1 MPTRR
6 GWALLG
12 AAAGLYVGGRIVG
25 LVQLVVLGVQAGLLL
40 GGATLWTRT
49 RARRV
54 SVAREAPERLGAGDE
69 GRVEL
74 TVTNDGTRRSP
85 TLSITEDLDGGRR
98 TARFAVP
105 PLEPGQ
111 SATAAYRMPTERR
124 GRLALG
130 PATASIDDP
139 FGLTLVSWR
148 AGGTDSVIVHP
159 RVHHVLPPP
168 EGGGDDLDRDAPNLR
183 GRPEVSGE
191 FLTLR
196 EYAVGDDL
204 RRVHW
209 RSTARRDTLMI
220 RQEESRRRAPAVVL
234 LDVREGSHDRA
245 SFEVAIEAVASI
257 ATALE
262 AARRPFQ
269 VLTTSGRRL
278 DLPGRRGLGAL
289 LDALA
294 ELEAGGPDQ
303 LTAAAL
309 PISTHPVLVAVLGR
323 PRAHDLHALDL
334 LVTTHGM
341 LTVVATHPGA
351 PIPTR
356 PASPTLWCT
365 VDDERPFP
373 EAWNDA
379 VLRWQHDAARRFLPS
394 RSPR

>member
-12 AAAGLYVGGRIVG
+12 AAVGLYVGGRIVG

-40 GGATLWTRT
+40 GGAVLWTRT
-49 RARRV
+49 R
-54 SVAREAPERLGAGDE
+54 SVRISVERDAPQRLHVGGD
-69 GRVEL
+69 GRVAMS
-74 TVTNDGTRRSP
+74 VTNTGTRRSP
-85 TLSITEDLDGGRR
+85 TLSISEALDGGRR
-98 TARFAVP
+98 SARFAVP
-105 PLEPGQ
+105 PLDPGQ
-111 SATAAYRMPTERR
+111 SAVAAYRVPTERR
-124 GRLALG
+124 GRLVLG

-139 FGLTLVSWR
+139 FGLTVASWR
-148 AGGTDSVIVHP
+148 AGGSDSVIVHP
-159 RVHHVLPPP
+159 RVHDVLPPP
-168 EGGGDDLDRDAPNLR
+168 EARGDDLDREAAHVR
-183 GRPEVSGE
+183 GRPEASGE

-220 RQEESRRRAPAVVL
+220 RQEESRRRAPVVIL

-245 SFEVAIEAVASI
+245 SFEIAIEATASI

-262 AARRPFQ
+262 GTGRPFQ
-269 VLTTSGRRL
+269 VVTTAARRL
-278 DLPGRRGLGAL
+278 DVAGRRGLGAL

-309 PISTHPVLVAVLGR
+309 PTPTVPVLVAILGR
-323 PRAHDLHALDL
+323 PRARDLHALDL
-334 LVTTHGM
+334 LVTARGT

-351 PIPTR
+351 TVVPPGTTPTV
-356 PASPTLWCT
+356 WCGVT
-365 VDDERPFP
+365 DEQPFP
-373 EAWNDA
+373 DAWNGA
-379 VLRWQHDAARRFLPS
+379 VIRWQHDSARRFLPS
-394 RSPR
+394 HSPR